1 MVTVPGAV
9 IVGLCFGIQMFLI
22 PSLKK
27 IMKWSGRKNE
37 SKILAM

>member
-1 MVTVPGAV
+1 MTVPGAV

-27 IMKWSGRKNE
+27 IMEWE
-37 SKILAM
+37 EE